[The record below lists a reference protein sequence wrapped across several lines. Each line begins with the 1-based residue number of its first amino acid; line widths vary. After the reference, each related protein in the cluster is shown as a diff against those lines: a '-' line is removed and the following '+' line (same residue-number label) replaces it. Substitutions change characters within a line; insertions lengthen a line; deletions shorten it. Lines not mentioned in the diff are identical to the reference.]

1 MVYQSIQ
8 RQIKQDKSILMG
20 FTLFEK
26 KPATTGYY
34 LKESSIK
41 VKMLYNIDYQLHQLH
56 GYFFFIIQNEFFSQN
71 AIFL

>member
-26 KPATTGYY
+26 KTGNNRILSKRVVDQSENALQYRLPTTPTAW
-34 LKESSIK
+34 L
-41 VKMLYNIDYQLHQLH
+41 
-56 GYFFFIIQNEFFSQN
+56 
-71 AIFL
+71 FLFYHSE